1 MAMTLF
7 FSMMEPPSFNS
18 LFPASSVNVNS
29 KLVNSQLLYYLWTF
43 WDSYFIFFFFFLS
56 SSLVAKLALFLSV
69 GMYVMV
75 VGGYVARA
83 AGEPSIIK
91 VSFHLFVI

>member
-1 MAMTLF
+1 GKECDGLRF
-7 FSMMEPPSFNS
+7 
-18 LFPASSVNVNS
+18 SSVEA
-29 KLVNSQLLYYLWTF
+29 
-43 WDSYFIFFFFFLS
+43 FLRTAKTS
-56 SSLVAKLALFLSV
+56 SR

-91 VSFHLFVI
+91 TLEQQLWFPSKQTKTQKTGHGIQRIVP

>member
-1 MAMTLF
+1 
-7 FSMMEPPSFNS
+7 
-18 LFPASSVNVNS
+18 
-29 KLVNSQLLYYLWTF
+29 
-43 WDSYFIFFFFFLS
+43 
-56 SSLVAKLALFLSV
+56 VAKLALFLSA

-91 VSFHLFVI
+91 VSFHLFVIYLGLNQSQNELITKLVLFIAFVYVIDFSH